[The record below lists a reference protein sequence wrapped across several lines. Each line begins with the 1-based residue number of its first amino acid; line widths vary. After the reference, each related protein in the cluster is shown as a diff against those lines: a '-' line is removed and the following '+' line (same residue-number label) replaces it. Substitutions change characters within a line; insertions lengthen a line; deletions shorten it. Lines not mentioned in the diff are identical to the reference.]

1 MHGSTRNGTLA
12 GQSGY
17 LHARCRSC
25 TNNEAAE
32 AVTLPRKLSQG
43 VAYWRAERDICK
55 RLSVHASAPAG
66 HPDEPCISIEEV
78 HAASQSKS
86 FDYRV

>member
-1 MHGSTRNGTLA
+1 M
-12 GQSGY
+12 
-17 LHARCRSC
+17 
-25 TNNEAAE
+25 
-32 AVTLPRKLSQG
+32 PRKLSQG

-66 HPDEPCISIEEV
+66 HPDEPCISIMEV